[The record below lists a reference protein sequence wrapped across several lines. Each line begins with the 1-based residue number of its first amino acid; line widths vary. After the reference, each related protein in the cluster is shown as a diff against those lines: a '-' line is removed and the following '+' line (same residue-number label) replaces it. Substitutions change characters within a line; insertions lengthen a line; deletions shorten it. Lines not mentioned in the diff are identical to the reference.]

1 MQLKK
6 LISTL
11 QSRKYMQLKR
21 FATFGLQAEMANFLF
36 SINSLWKI
44 PEQLYKLE
52 IVLLTNLSPHQTI
65 TFWQYGV

>member
-1 MQLKK
+1 
-6 LISTL
+6 
-11 QSRKYMQLKR
+11 MQLKR

-65 TFWQYGV
+65 TF